1 MLREV
6 PTPTPEEQEARLAE
20 VVKLILNRNGIKLDK
35 DDPLLIIHT
44 LNQHLIQSLGTQ
56 QNELMRNF
64 YHNIMENVE
73 YAKQEWCNNAKEEA
87 NKILF
92 KASNAS
98 TELFQVRLKEA
109 TDEMVSK
116 LQKASKEAMAQLDT
130 KTQNYKTLFQKSLYI
145 LLGTTLLNL
154 IAAASVVMAL
164 YHE

>member
-1 MLREV
+1 M
-6 PTPTPEEQEARLAE
+6 
-20 VVKLILNRNGIKLDK
+20 
-35 DDPLLIIHT
+35 
-44 LNQHLIQSLGTQ
+44 IQSLGTQ

-98 TELFQVRLKEA
+98 TELFQVRLKDA

-116 LQKASKEAMAQLDT
+116 LQKINKDALAQLEA
-130 KTQNYKTLFQKSLYI
+130 KTESNKAFFQKNLYYLFGATAFNI
-145 LLGTTLLNL
+145 LAVILVL
-154 IAAASVVMAL
+154 IAIL
-164 YHE
+164 